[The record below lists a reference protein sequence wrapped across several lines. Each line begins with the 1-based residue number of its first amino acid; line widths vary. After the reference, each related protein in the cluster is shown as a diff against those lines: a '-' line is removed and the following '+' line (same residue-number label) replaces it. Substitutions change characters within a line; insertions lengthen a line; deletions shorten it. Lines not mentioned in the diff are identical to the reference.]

1 MKRTSFIVIILTA
14 ITLQSCLKVPKETPD
29 CIKEMIKNNYA
40 ASSCEDITVDQ
51 YYFQDQIVYTFSVCP
66 DNPDA
71 GIEVYSEECYYLGFL
86 NGFSGNQYING
97 VKFYEHAEFVQT
109 IWVK

>member
-1 MKRTSFIVIILTA
+1 MKKICSLLVVLTVF
-14 ITLQSCLKVPKETPD
+14 TLQSCLKVPKETPE

-40 ASSCEDITVDQ
+40 TASCEDITVDQ
-51 YYFQDQIVYTFSVCP
+51 YYFQDQTVYTFNVCP

-71 GIEVYSEECYYLGFL
+71 GIEVYNEECNYLGLL

-97 VKFYEHAEFVQT
+97 VKFYDHAEFVQT